1 MDLILVLMVVVMV
14 FLSPVFL
21 GIGLLS
27 VVNTRIARKMDSAA
41 RARWQAEVNAS
52 KARLNRQRIVN
63 QNNPYSGWYQG
74 R

>member
-1 MDLILVLMVVVMV
+1 MDLILVLVVVVMV

-21 GIGLLS
+21 GIGFLW
-27 VVNTRIARKMDSAA
+27 VVNSRRARKMDPAA
-41 RARWQAEVNAS
+41 RARWQAEVDAR